1 MPNPRIQLSYE
12 DASGKRVKASR
23 RSIKAVEK
31 ILAQHEPRSND
42 PVRVVW
48 EGSRVPDGDIELE
61 DGGLW
66 NRNDKLPR
74 GYHTLNGETLLIHAP
89 RKAFAPPEKTWGL
102 FLPLYAVPPNG
113 GDLGDLEAYMKWVR
127 ELGGH
132 VVATLPLL
140 AAFDDEPSPYSPVS
154 RLFWNER
161 YLDLEQLPEWSAAAL
176 PPLSERAERAS
187 GAAESGGRAAALQ
200 RCAERFVPDAE
211 FEKFA
216 KNARD
221 YARFRGDE
229 RYHLYVQYRMAQQ
242 LETLAAAG
250 LYLDFPLG
258 VNPGGYDV
266 AKYGEVFAKG
276 VAVGA
281 PPDAFFTKGQ
291 NWGFPPFHP
300 EALRDDRYRYF
311 RAAIAQHAKHA
322 SILRLDHVM
331 GLHRLFWIPE
341 GMEAKDGVYVRY
353 DDEELYAILCVES
366 NRHRCAIVGEDL
378 GTVPEYVPVAMQ
390 RHGFRRMYV
399 VQYEAK
405 PESPAL
411 STPPSASVASV
422 NTHDMPTFAAF
433 WNGNDIDDR
442 LEQELLD
449 EKGAKKERET
459 REKMREAIEAQVG
472 DGNVLENVLRFLAT
486 SDAEVVLINLEDL
499 WGETE
504 PQNVPGVPEKSWKKI
519 FKLSLEEAK
528 NDERVMRA
536 LRQVAQRRP
545 V

>member
-1 MPNPRIQLSYE
+1 MPNPRIQLTYE
-12 DASGKRVKASR
+12 DATGKRVKASR
-23 RSIKAVEK
+23 KSIKAVEK
-31 ILAQHEPRSND
+31 ILAQHEPQSND

-48 EGSRVPDGDIELE
+48 EGSRIPDGDIDLE
-61 DGGLW
+61 EGGLW
-66 NRNDKLPR
+66 NRKDKLPR

-113 GDLGDLEAYMKWVR
+113 GDLGDLEAYIKWTR

-161 YLDLEQLPEWSAAAL
+161 YLDVDRLPEYQGDRDLKAM
-176 PPLSERAERAS
+176 
-187 GAAESGGRAAALQ
+187 
-200 RCAERFVPDAE
+200 AERFVPDAG

-216 KNARD
+216 ENARD

-266 AKYGEVFAKG
+266 AKYGEIFAKG

-300 EALRDDRYRYF
+300 DAIRDDRYRYF

-341 GMEAKDGVYVRY
+341 GMQAKDGVYVRY

-378 GTVPEYVPVAMQ
+378 GTVPEYVPVSMQ

-399 VQYEAK
+399 VQYDVK
-405 PESPAL
+405 PDDPAL
-411 STPPSASVASV
+411 SAPPAASVASV

-433 WNGNDIDDR
+433 WNGDDIDDR
-442 LEQELLD
+442 VEQDLLD

-459 REKMREAIEAQVG
+459 REKMRQAIAKQVG
-472 DGNVLENVLRFLAT
+472 DGDVLANILQFLAK

-504 PQNVPGVPEKSWKKI
+504 PQNVPGVPEKSWKQI

-528 NDERVMRA
+528 NDERVMRV
-536 LRQVAQRRP
+536 LGSFTRSS
-545 V
+545 